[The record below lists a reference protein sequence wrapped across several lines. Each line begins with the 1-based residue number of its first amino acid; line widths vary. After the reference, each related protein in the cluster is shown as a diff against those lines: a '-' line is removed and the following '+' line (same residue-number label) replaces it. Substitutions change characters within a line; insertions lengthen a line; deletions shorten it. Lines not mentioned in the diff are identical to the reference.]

1 MSYSNSSHYK
11 QILIGRPKGNVTI
24 PIEAKTIGFKYYES
38 IFSPILTA
46 SLTYYDV
53 GDLVRASSN
62 VDVQRR
68 LGTLRDSLPIIGK
81 GEESVEFFIENES
94 GFLDFRKSPFKVSNP
109 TPILQT
115 SQSESVSLS
124 LLSESSVINGTH
136 KSFKSYHNTISSS
149 VEKILTDEMGFSP
162 TKVFVDQT
170 SNSDSFRMNGNRPFD
185 IITSLSK
192 KSISATGGP
201 GYFFWETQNGM
212 NYKSIDSII
221 QSEPVAT
228 YTHTDV
234 MFDTDD
240 RRNDFKILKEPVY
253 HNNSNILSNMYSGV
267 PMIKETSFNI
277 SDFSYSENYKSLSTF
292 AYPTLGMGMGII
304 DPDSLYN
311 ESDKTIDTDWL
322 TNVDFSRTIF
332 SLPDTGST
340 NPGISTTV
348 VNSEKFYLSRSIQ
361 RYNLLMSHVIDIIVP
376 CNLGLNAGDTINCI
390 FQKVSF
396 DSKHKGNKSEL
407 NSGKY
412 MITHLCHDF
421 TPRSSYT
428 SLRIVRDTPGIY
440 TSTEITSNV

>member
-46 SLTYYDV
+46 SLTYYDL
-53 GDLVRASSN
+53 GDLARASSN

-149 VEKILTDEMGFSP
+149 VEKILTDELGFP
-162 TKVFVDQT
+162 AEKVFIDQT
-170 SNSDSFRMNGNRPFD
+170 SNSDSFRMNGSRPFD
-185 IITSLSK
+185 IITSMAK
-192 KSISATGGP
+192 KSVSSTGGP

-234 MFDTDD
+234 MFNTDD

-277 SDFSYSENYKSLSTF
+277 SDFSYSENYKPLSTYGYSTF
-292 AYPTLGMGMGII
+292 GDNI
-304 DPDSLYN
+304 DFKALYN
-311 ESDKTIDTDWL
+311 ESDK

-332 SLPDTGST
+332 SLADSGFT

-348 VNSEKFYLSRSIQ
+348 VNNEKFYLSRSIQ

>member
-53 GDLVRASSN
+53 GDLARASSN

-149 VEKILTDEMGFSP
+149 VEKILTDEMGFSS

-234 MFDTDD
+234 MFNTDD

-277 SDFSYSENYKSLSTF
+277 SDFSYSENYKPLSTYGYSTF
-292 AYPTLGMGMGII
+292 GDNI
-304 DPDSLYN
+304 DFKALYD
-311 ESDKTIDTDWL
+311 ESDK

-332 SLPDTGST
+332 SLADSGFT

-348 VNSEKFYLSRSIQ
+348 VNNEKFYLSRSIQ